1 MNTTEHDYAD
11 LIDPF
16 VRAEVEAFKRGYDSG
31 IVAGILYAIG
41 IGLVVAMI
49 LFASKANAAE
59 WSVEQTRGWH
69 LPKASERGAAIVIC
83 QNNAARHEW
92 RCFSVR

>member
-1 MNTTEHDYAD
+1 MTDRDYAD
-11 LIDPF
+11 LVDPY
-16 VRAEVEAFKRGYDSG
+16 VRAEEEAFARGKSEGLFSG
-31 IVAGILYAIG
+31 IFYTLVALIALAML
-41 IGLVVAMI
+41 LVSLHAHA
-49 LFASKANAAE
+49 AS

-69 LPKASERGAAIVIC
+69 LPKASEREARIVVC

>member
-1 MNTTEHDYAD
+1 MTTDRDYAD

-41 IGLVVAMI
+41 IGIIVAMI

-59 WSVEQTRGWH
+59 WTVEESVRWH
-69 LPKASERGAAIVIC
+69 LPKASERGARIVVC
-83 QNNAARHEW
+83 GNNSARREW